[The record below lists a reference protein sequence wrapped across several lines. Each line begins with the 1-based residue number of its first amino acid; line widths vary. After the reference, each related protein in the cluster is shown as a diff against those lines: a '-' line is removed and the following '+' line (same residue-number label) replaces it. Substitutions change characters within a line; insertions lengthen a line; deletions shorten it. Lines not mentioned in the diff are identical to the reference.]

1 MWLLLFLA
9 AIDRQHGV
17 VIRSVGVNT
26 PGTMFPN
33 SNRSLL
39 LT

>member
-17 VIRSVGVNT
+17 VIRSVYLAQNNDVT
-26 PGTMFPN
+26 IMW
-33 SNRSLL
+33 
-39 LT
+39 

>member
-17 VIRSVGVNT
+17 VIRSVYLAQNDVT
-26 PGTMFPN
+26 IM
-33 SNRSLL
+33 
-39 LT
+39 